1 LRFVAVCLALI
12 GIAAYTAG
20 CCCCGS
26 GIPNTNVLA
35 PDSTTI
41 TSSHTPI
48 LDAAKTGPQ
57 LY

>member
-1 LRFVAVCLALI
+1 LRFVLVSVALI

-26 GIPNTNVLA
+26 GLPNPNVLA
-35 PDSTTI
+35 PSATPTMP
-41 TSSHTPI
+41 SHTPI